1 MGHNR
6 TWDLLHRKQA
16 SYHCATKSKY
26 HAKKHCMN
34 VYSMLH
40 PAYGYSTGIKTNIL
54 AALIYI

>member
-16 SYHCATKSKY
+16 SYHCATESKY

-40 PAYGYSTGIKTNIL
+40 PANGYSTAIKKNIL
-54 AALIYI
+54 AAL